1 MIATRIHTIA
11 ARVCMIAIRLFTISA
26 SLLVLKMD
34 SVFCRA
40 IKVMDAASNPAALP
54 KCPVEILQ
62 LKT

>member
-1 MIATRIHTIA
+1 
-11 ARVCMIAIRLFTISA
+11 MIAIRLFTISA

-40 IKVMDAASNPAALP
+40 INVMDAASNPAALP